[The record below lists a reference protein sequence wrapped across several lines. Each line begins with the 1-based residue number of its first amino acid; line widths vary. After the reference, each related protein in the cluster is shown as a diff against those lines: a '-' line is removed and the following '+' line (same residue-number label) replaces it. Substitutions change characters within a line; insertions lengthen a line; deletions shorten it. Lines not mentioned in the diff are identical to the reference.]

1 MSGAHAGRFASV
13 GAMHGRIWSVNVV
26 HALVPDV
33 RGDLDKTAIDK
44 RPVEGRLNVSGP
56 VEHAGVG
63 LVGDQV
69 YDTAHHGGRDQA
81 VYAYAVED
89 RDWWAAELGREL
101 AGGSFG
107 QNLDTEGIDV
117 TGAVIGERWRIGD
130 DGLVLEV
137 TCPRIPC
144 NTFQGFMDLPQWVK
158 RFTDH
163 GASGAYL
170 RVVSPGTVGAGDA
183 VAVIDRPGHGVTIGD
198 VFRVRRTR
206 AEPLQRMLDEQ
217 PDLAPDLVYA
227 VSRDLAARD
236 R

>member
-1 MSGAHAGRFASV
+1 MSGAGAGRFASV
-13 GAMHGRIWSVNVV
+13 GAMEGRISSVNVV

-44 RPVEGRLNVSGP
+44 RPVEGRLPVSGP
-56 VEHAGVG
+56 VEDAGVG
-63 LVGDQV
+63 LAGDQV
-69 YDTAHHGGRDQA
+69 YDTRHHGGRDQA

-107 QNLDTEGIDV
+107 QNLDTRGVEV
-117 TGAVIGERWRIGD
+117 TGAVIGERWQVGD

-183 VAVIDRPGHGVTIGD
+183 VVVVDRPRHGVTIGD
-198 VFRVRRTR
+198 VFRVRRTP
-206 AEPLQRMLDEQ
+206 AERLQRMLDEQ
-217 PDLAPDLVYA
+217 PDLAPDLDYA
-227 VSRDLAARD
+227 VRRDLAARA

>member
-1 MSGAHAGRFASV
+1 MSGAGPGRFASV
-13 GAMHGRIWSVNVV
+13 GGMHGRVSSVNVV

-44 RPVEGRLNVSGP
+44 RPVEGRVPVTGP
-56 VEHAGVG
+56 VEEAGVG
-63 LVGDQV
+63 LAGDQI

-89 RDWWAAELGREL
+89 RAWWAAELGREL

-107 QNLDTEGIDV
+107 QNLDTQGIDV
-117 TGAVIGERWRIGD
+117 TGAVIGERWQVGD

-137 TCPRIPC
+137 TSPRIPC
-144 NTFQGFMDLPQWVK
+144 NTFQGFMDLPHWVK

-170 RVVSPGTVGAGDA
+170 RVVSQGTVGAGDA
-183 VAVIDRPGHGVTIGD
+183 VVVVDRPGHGVTIGD
-198 VFRVRRTR
+198 VFRVRRTP
-206 AEPLQRMLDEQ
+206 AERLQRMLDEQ
-217 PDLAPDLVYA
+217 PDLAPDLGYA